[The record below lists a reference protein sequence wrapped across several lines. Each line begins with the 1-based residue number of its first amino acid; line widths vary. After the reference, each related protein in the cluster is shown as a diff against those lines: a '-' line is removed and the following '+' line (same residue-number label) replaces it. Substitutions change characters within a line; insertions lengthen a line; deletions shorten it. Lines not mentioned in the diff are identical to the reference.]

1 MCSLL
6 CDSDHVEGVR
16 KYATLLSEFL
26 SKFSWLTDSYVLD
39 YFVDKQWQKLPPS
52 WQNALHD
59 VQPEQVS
66 LWLRTGRPVGNA
78 TVWPLSLLCLAP
90 AATLLSLGRQAVGS
104 PAHIPVFSTDDACWG
119 PSSDREWPPFDP
131 SNNRNMTH
139 AFRKHVKSKKQH
151 EITRLAV
158 VVELLA
164 RKCGCRHVM
173 DVGSG
178 QGHLARLLALD
189 RNLGV
194 ATVDLVGSHLSSAKR
209 FDDQA
214 VSHFKKKS
222 VETAEG
228 CDAKSKGESQ
238 KPPQHVELEV
248 SMATTPDQLEEV
260 ANRAWNEPGPH
271 VNKFVLVGL
280 HTCGD
285 LGSSIVRLF
294 TQTPAVQGLVSVG
307 CCYMKLSCDGTRNR
321 GKGVGYPMSQHVLS
335 LGESARLSY
344 QAREVACH
352 ALEVYL
358 SRLREDPSLLK
369 IHCYRALL
377 ETVIVRNYADL
388 KHSGLGSVKHA
399 AAMTFAEYARK
410 ALRKFPLPISEE
422 NLNAP
427 ELESLLKEWKR
438 VVLFYSLRLLLA
450 PVVESLV
457 LTDRALYLSEH
468 GISSCL
474 VPLFDP
480 NLSPRNI
487 VLLAFKGGS

>member
-1 MCSLL
+1 
-6 CDSDHVEGVR
+6 
-16 KYATLLSEFL
+16 
-26 SKFSWLTDSYVLD
+26 
-39 YFVDKQWQKLPPS
+39 
-52 WQNALHD
+52 
-59 VQPEQVS
+59 
-66 LWLRTGRPVGNA
+66 
-78 TVWPLSLLCLAP
+78 
-90 AATLLSLGRQAVGS
+90 
-104 PAHIPVFSTDDACWG
+104 
-119 PSSDREWPPFDP
+119 
-131 SNNRNMTH
+131 
-139 AFRKHVKSKKQH
+139 
-151 EITRLAV
+151 
-158 VVELLA
+158 
-164 RKCGCRHVM
+164 M

-222 VETAEG
+222 VETAEEG
-228 CDAKSKGESQ
+228 DAKSRGESQ

-321 GKGVGYPMSQHVLS
+321 GKRVGYPMSQHVLS

-399 AAMTFAEYARK
+399 AAMTFAE
-410 ALRKFPLPISEE
+410 
-422 NLNAP
+422 
-427 ELESLLKEWKR
+427 
-438 VVLFYSLRLLLA
+438 
-450 PVVESLV
+450 
-457 LTDRALYLSEH
+457 
-468 GISSCL
+468 
-474 VPLFDP
+474 
-480 NLSPRNI
+480 
-487 VLLAFKGGS
+487 